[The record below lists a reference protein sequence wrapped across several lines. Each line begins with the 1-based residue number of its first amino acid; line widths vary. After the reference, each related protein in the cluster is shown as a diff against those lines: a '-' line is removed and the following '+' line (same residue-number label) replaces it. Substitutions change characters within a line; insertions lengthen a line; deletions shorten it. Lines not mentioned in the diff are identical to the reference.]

1 MIKQKVYLA
10 MAAVVIS
17 LAMLEVS
24 MRVLHPEATR
34 SGTVSRLEHEGELG
48 ERLRGHRLRH
58 ASYRPDAE
66 FHHVGGG
73 IHKLKF
79 PSASEPAR
87 NRIMLVGDSFVMGAG
102 TGIGEDYRFG
112 TLLQQI
118 LGPEVK
124 VDVLANST
132 YSPIIYR
139 NIVRKA
145 LSLTQYNAVAVFVD
159 QTDPVD
165 DLAYEGDLLDAS
177 SHLFDL
183 ESMRERQTLAQQTY
197 QRMIEE
203 LSRTDLLSWVS
214 PRRFALFN
222 VLRPVS
228 LVAAFPKNSRHYPF
242 VHLWYVEYSSLLR
255 QFEVAPGADATGRM
269 ESLLF
274 RNLDEIAALCRE
286 HGVPLLLA
294 ANPWEYQ
301 VSKKPRMVPGAPR
314 VPGPYP
320 RENRLEQIIR
330 DRYGDR
336 VGIHLIALTPAFRA
350 DPDPSRLFL
359 HHPAAEIHWNRE
371 GHALVERVLR
381 PLLREYAVGRGATDD
396 PLHGRSVGDERRA
409 KNPL

>member
-34 SGTVSRLEHEGELG
+34 SGILARLER
-48 ERLRGHRLRH
+48 EREQEIAGRWNQ
-58 ASYRPDAE
+58 PDAE
-66 FHHVGGG
+66 FHHVGDG
-73 IHKLKF
+73 IFRLKF
-79 PSASEPAR
+79 PGPSEPAR
-87 NRIMLVGDSFVMGAG
+87 SRIMLVGDSFVMGAG
-102 TGIGEDYRFG
+102 ASVGETRRFG
-112 TLLQQI
+112 TLLQAS

-124 VDVLANST
+124 VDVLATTT

-145 LSLTQYNAVAVFVD
+145 LSLAPYNAVAVFVD

-177 SHLFDL
+177 SHRVDL
-183 ESMRERQTLAQQTY
+183 ESMRERRALVQQTY
-197 QRMIEE
+197 RRMIEE
-203 LSRTDLLSWVS
+203 LSRTDLVSWVS

-222 VLRPVS
+222 LLRPMS
-228 LVAAFPKNSRHYPF
+228 LAAAFPKDSRHYPYIR
-242 VHLWYVEYSSLLR
+242 LWYVEYSSLLK
-255 QFEVAPGADATGRM
+255 QFQVAPGSDVTRKM

-274 RNLDEIAALCRE
+274 RNLDEIVALCRE
-286 HGVPLLLA
+286 HGVPLLLT

-301 VSKKPRMVPGAPR
+301 VSKRPHMAQ

-330 DRYGDR
+330 DGYRDR
-336 VGIHLIALTPAFRA
+336 AGIRLSTPHRPFRQTPIHRVYSSIGLA
-350 DPDPSRLFL
+350 RFTGTPRGTRLS
-359 HHPAAEIHWNRE
+359 NRF
-371 GHALVERVLR
+371 
-381 PLLREYAVGRGATDD
+381 
-396 PLHGRSVGDERRA
+396 
-409 KNPL
+409 

>member
-1 MIKQKVYLA
+1 MIKHKVYLA

-34 SGTVSRLEHEGELG
+34 SGSVSRLEQER
-48 ERLRGHRLRH
+48 ERLW
-58 ASYRPDAE
+58 YRPDAE
-66 FHHVGGG
+66 FHHVGDGTF
-73 IHKLKF
+73 KLKF
-79 PSASEPAR
+79 PGPSEPAR
-87 NRIMLVGDSFVMGAG
+87 SRIMLVGDSFVQVGRASVV
-102 TGIGEDYRFG
+102 FG
-112 TLLQQI
+112 TLLQESF
-118 LGPEVK
+118 GPEVK
-124 VDVLANST
+124 VDVLASTT

-145 LSLTQYNAVAVFVD
+145 FSLAQYNAVAVFVD

-165 DLAYEGDLLDAS
+165 DLVYEGDLLDAS
-177 SHLFDL
+177 SHRFDL
-183 ESMRERQTLAQQTY
+183 ESMRERQALVLQTY
-197 QRMIEE
+197 ERMIEE

-222 VLRPVS
+222 LLRPVS
-228 LVAAFPKNSRHYPF
+228 LAAAFPKDSRHYRYI
-242 VHLWYVEYSSLLR
+242 HQWHVEYNWSLLR
-255 QFEVAPGADATGRM
+255 QFEVAPESDATRRM

-274 RNLDEIAALCRE
+274 RNLDEIVAVCRE

-301 VSKKPRMVPGAPR
+301 VSKKPLNAQVY

-320 RENRLEQIIR
+320 RENRLEQILR
-330 DRYGDR
+330 DRYRDR
-336 VGIHLIALTPAFRA
+336 PGVRLVALTPAFRA

-359 HHPAAEIHWNRE
+359 HQPAIEVHWNRE

-381 PLLREYAVGRGATDD
+381 PLLREYVVGRGAMDD
-396 PLHGRSVGDERRA
+396 PLHAEPVRR
-409 KNPL
+409 

>member
-10 MAAVVIS
+10 IAAVVIS
-17 LAMLEVS
+17 LAMLEVA

-34 SGTVSRLEHEGELG
+34 WGTLARLEREQESAG
-48 ERLRGHRLRH
+48 RWNQ
-58 ASYRPDAE
+58 PDAE
-66 FHHVGGG
+66 FHHVGDG
-73 IHKLKF
+73 IFKLKF
-79 PSASEPAR
+79 PSPSEPAR

-102 TGIGEDYRFG
+102 ASVGETRRFG
-112 TLLQQI
+112 TLLQES

-124 VDVLANST
+124 IDVLATTT

-145 LSLTQYNAVAVFVD
+145 LSLAHYNAVAVFVD

-165 DLAYEGDLLDAS
+165 DLVYERDLLDAS

-183 ESMRERQTLAQQTY
+183 ESLRERRALVQQTY
-197 QRMIEE
+197 RRMIED
-203 LSRTDLLSWVS
+203 LSRTDLSSWVS

-228 LVAAFPKNSRHYPF
+228 LAAAFPKDSRHYPYIR
-242 VHLWYVEYSSLLR
+242 VWHGEYSSLLR
-255 QFEVAPGADATGRM
+255 QFEVAPGSDVTRRM

-274 RNLDEIAALCRE
+274 RNLDEIVAVCRE
-286 HGVPLLLA
+286 HSVPLLLE

-301 VSKKPRMVPGAPR
+301 VSKKPHFAE

-320 RENRLEQIIR
+320 RENRLEQIIGDRYR
-330 DRYGDR
+330 DRP
-336 VGIHLIALTPAFRA
+336 GIRLIALTPAFRA

-359 HHPAAEIHWNRE
+359 HRPGEIHWNRE

-381 PLLREYAVGRGATDD
+381 PLLREYVVGRGATDD
-396 PLHGRSVGDERRA
+396 PLQRVPA
-409 KNPL
+409 KR

>member
-1 MIKQKVYLA
+1 MIKRRVYLTIV
-10 MAAVVIS
+10 AVVIS
-17 LAMLEVS
+17 LAMLEVC

-34 SGTVSRLEHEGELG
+34 SGTVSQLEGER
-48 ERLRGHRLRH
+48 ERLRLW
-58 ASYRPDAE
+58 RPDAE
-66 FHHVGGG
+66 FHHVGDG
-73 IHKLKF
+73 IRTLKF

-87 NRIMLVGDSFVMGAG
+87 SRIMLVGDSFVMGQGASV
-102 TGIGEDYRFG
+102 GETYRFG
-112 TLLQQI
+112 TLLQQSF
-118 LGPEVK
+118 GPEVK
-124 VDVLANST
+124 IDVLATSS

-145 LSLTQYNAVAVFVD
+145 LSLTQYTAVAVFVD
-159 QTDPVD
+159 QTDPLD
-165 DLAYEGDLLDAS
+165 DLAYEEDLLDAS

-183 ESMRERQTLAQQTY
+183 ESMRERQALVQQTY

-214 PRRFALFN
+214 ARRFALFN
-222 VLRPVS
+222 LLRPVS
-228 LVAAFPKNSRHYPF
+228 LLAACPKDNRHCRYIRLGYERPF
-242 VHLWYVEYSSLLR
+242 LLR
-255 QFEVAPGADATGRM
+255 QFEVAPGSDVTRRM

-274 RNLDEIAALCRE
+274 RNLDKIVALCRE

-301 VSKKPRMVPGAPR
+301 VSKKPRIIPGIHE

-330 DRYGDR
+330 DRYRDR
-336 VGIHLIALTPAFRA
+336 AGIHLIALTSAFRA

-359 HHPAAEIHWNRE
+359 DWPANEIHWNRE

-381 PLLREYAVGRGATDD
+381 PFLREYVVGRGA
-396 PLHGRSVGDERRA
+396 
-409 KNPL
+409 N

>member
-1 MIKQKVYLA
+1 MIKQRVYLA
-10 MAAVVIS
+10 IAAVVIS

-34 SGTVSRLEHEGELG
+34 SGTVSRLEQGLEQV
-48 ERLRGHRLRH
+48 RR
-58 ASYRPDAE
+58 YRPDAE
-66 FHHVGGG
+66 FHHVGDG
-73 IHKLKF
+73 IRRLKF
-79 PSASEPAR
+79 PSPSEPAR
-87 NRIMLVGDSFVMGAG
+87 SRIMLVGDSFVMGQG
-102 TGIGEDYRFG
+102 VSEDYRFG
-112 TLLQQI
+112 ALLQES

-124 VDVLANST
+124 VDVLATSS

-145 LSLTQYNAVAVFVD
+145 LSLAHYNAVAVFVD

-165 DLAYEGDLLDAS
+165 DFDYEGDLLDAS

-183 ESMRERQTLAQQTY
+183 ESMRERRALVQQTY
-197 QRMIEE
+197 RRMIEE
-203 LSRTDLLSWVS
+203 LSRTALSSWVS

-222 VLRPVS
+222 LLRP
-228 LVAAFPKNSRHYPF
+228 A
-242 VHLWYVEYSSLLR
+242 SLLAACPKDNR
-255 QFEVAPGADATGRM
+255 HCRFVRLQYERAFLLTQFEVAPGSDAARRM

-274 RNLDEIAALCRE
+274 RNLDDIVALCRE

-301 VSKKPRMVPGAPR
+301 ASKKPRIIRGIHE

-330 DRYGDR
+330 DRYRDR
-336 VGIHLIALTPAFRA
+336 AGIHLITLTPAFRA

-359 HHPAAEIHWNRE
+359 DWPATEIHWNRE

-381 PLLREYAVGRGATDD
+381 PFLREYVLVRGA
-396 PLHGRSVGDERRA
+396 S
-409 KNPL
+409 